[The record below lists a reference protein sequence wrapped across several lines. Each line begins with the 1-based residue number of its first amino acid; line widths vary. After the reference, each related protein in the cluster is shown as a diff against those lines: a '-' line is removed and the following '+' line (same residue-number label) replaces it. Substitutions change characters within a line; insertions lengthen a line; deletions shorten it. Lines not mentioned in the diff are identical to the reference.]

1 MTSALGF
8 YHQNEIPKAGHFK
21 GKETYLTHSSRSSKA
36 WCHLQL
42 GSGETEWHT
51 MARLCE
57 GKRYHKARQ
66 ETIE

>member
-51 MARLCE
+51 MARL
-57 GKRYHKARQ
+57 
-66 ETIE
+66 